1 MAETQVKN
9 LVINKLTKAQYDAI
23 AEKDPTQLYFVTDTP
38 AFQEPLI
45 AGEGIKIIDN
55 VISAE
60 DQLPSQTENVGKVLM
75 TNGTEA
81 SWDNVVLFKE
91 W

>member
-1 MAETQVKN
+1 MADTTVKN
-9 LVINKLTKAQYDAI
+9 LIINKLTKAQYDAI
-23 AEKDPTQLYFVTDTP
+23 AEKDPTQLYFVTDTS